1 MKNQII
7 RIINK
12 FMQITIINDCCD
24 QNAKLRQVSRAGS
37 LFENASVNCFG
48 VKSEMEAAG
57 FLVDAIDAFD
67 GREGI
72 VLVNVAPRNKNNETS
87 KNRYWKNGAPFGY
100 FWYRKT
106 LIISSVDGLTLSLVK
121 KLQINDEIFALNI
134 SKVLDE
140 VRSDLNEAQKQRIIN
155 SQFRSFDFL
164 PRAARWLWEKQDL
177 PKEKFLLSEIKN
189 IYPAVWLIDNFG
201 NIKTTLLEDE
211 LNYISGGKAEIKIK
225 YQEKTIKEKFTIY
238 KHLKDL
244 PENEIGLI
252 VGSSGFK
259 DKRFMEII
267 LNGGSA
273 AEHLNILE

>member
-1 MKNQII
+1 
-7 RIINK
+7 
-12 FMQITIINDCCD
+12 MQVTIINDCCD

-87 KNRYWKNGAPFGY
+87 KNRHWKNGAPFGY

-177 PKEKFLLSEIKN
+177 PKEKFSLSEIKN

-225 YQEKTIKEKFTIY
+225 YQEKTIKEKFTVY